1 MIDLSRKGLP
11 NAIEV
16 DGKLYFIKTDF
27 RIWLNFSKIIK
38 KDYTELFLDDVPDFT
53 EETESQLLLFYINP
67 EVTPNDSSN
76 EDLDENIFDFLL
88 DGSYIY
94 ASFMSVYNI
103 DLIDIE
109 NLHWHK
115 FLALFRSLPE
125 DSMIKQIISF
135 RSYNPSDSRK
145 KEKDVRVRLKDVW
158 SLKAYKNKE
167 KNSDILKEINDE
179 FYNS

>member
-27 RIWLNFSKIIK
+27 RIWINFNEIIK
-38 KDYTELFLDDVPDFT
+38 RDYTELFLDDVPEFT
-53 EETESQLLLFYINP
+53 DETESQLLLFYMSP
-67 EVTPNDSSN
+67 EVTPNDSGN
-76 EDLDENIFDFLL
+76 EDSCENIFDFLL

-94 ASFMSVYNI
+94 ASFMSEYNI
-103 DLIDIE
+103 DLVDIE

-115 FLALFRSLPE
+115 FLALFRSISE

-135 RSYNPSDSRK
+135 RSYNPSDSKK
-145 KEKDVRVRLKDVW
+145 KEKDVRMKLKDVW
-158 SLKAYKNKE
+158 SLDTYKNKE